1 MQRGQISSPFV
12 LLSIAASVAMLSHSM
27 ARSPVLPLFA
37 KDLGAGPALIGFIAG
52 ASTITGIFV
61 KLPAGALSDVYGRKR
76 LLTIAT
82 LFFAITPLL
91 YLVVQNPFQLVAVRF
106 VHGLAT
112 AIFGPVATATVAQLY
127 NKKRGEKIGWYSS
140 ANDFGRTVGPFLGG
154 AILFI
159 SLNNFY
165 LTYTMVGGIGILAL
179 IIGLVIRIPNEKK
192 IEEVK
197 PWKQFSLGIREV
209 ASSKPIVISG
219 TMEAAQFLAVGA
231 LATFL
236 PIFALGIGLNA
247 AEIGLI
253 FLLQGIVSLVARP
266 FTGML
271 SDRVGRKPIIV
282 LGLLLGATTLTAIPM
297 TMSIIPLM
305 ILSTIFG
312 LSVGIVTPSTTAF
325 VADLSKQARLGTAM
339 GVFGAIW
346 DIGEASGPIVAGIL
360 IATLG
365 SFLYSFGIISI
376 IILALTVIFV
386 LVVEDPSRGKRI
398 P

>member
-1 MQRGQISSPFV
+1 
-12 LLSIAASVAMLSHSM
+12 M

-61 KLPAGALSDVYGRKR
+61 KLPSGALSDVYGRKR
-76 LLTIAT
+76 LLTVAI
-82 LFFAITPLL
+82 LFFGLVPFL
-91 YLVVQNPFQLVAVRF
+91 YLIVQDPLQLIAVRF
-106 VHGLAT
+106 LHGFAT

-127 NKKRGEKIGWYSS
+127 NEKRGEKIGWYSA

-154 AILFI
+154 VILFI

-165 LTYTMVGGIGILAL
+165 LTYAIVGGVGMLAL
-179 IIGLVIRIPNEKK
+179 IIGLTIRIPEEKK
-192 IEEVK
+192 SEKAK
-197 PWKQFSLGIREV
+197 PWKQFSSGIKEV
-209 ASSKPIVISG
+209 ASSRPIVISG
-219 TMEAAQFLAVGA
+219 AMEAAQYLAVGA

-253 FLLQGIVSLVARP
+253 FLMQGVIGLSAKP
-266 FTGML
+266 FTGRL
-271 SDRVGRKPIIV
+271 SDRVGRKPMIV
-282 LGLLLGATTLTAIPM
+282 LGLLLCATTLVVIPM
-297 TMSIIPLM
+297 TTSLIPLM
-305 ILSTIFG
+305 ILSAVFG

-339 GVFGAIW
+339 GVFGTIW
-346 DIGEASGPIVAGIL
+346 DIGEASGPIIAGIL

-376 IILALTVIFV
+376 TILVLTVVFV
-386 LVVEDPSRGKRI
+386 LTVKDPSRLKRALS
-398 P
+398 